1 MNRLQKKCVLATVG
15 AHLLLIVILFVGPA
29 FFSPKS
35 KVDDLQVLVV
45 IPANLIDAQFN
56 SGVANAA
63 PPPPAPV
70 APPQPVPVAPAVTPP
85 PVVPP
90 VVAPPTPAPAPEP
103 EKVEKTEPVKPPDKL
118 PPDDVTPVEKKS
130 TRAPDHKIQ
139 INTQL
144 VARVSPRNNAAATAQ
159 AEARAEAR
167 AAARAQQR
175 RAQAFQSALQELK
188 GGFTSATVVD
198 APGTGSAAYAN
209 YRDVVGSIYYAAWT
223 PPDDAAND
231 DAITRVSVTI
241 ANDGTVVT
249 ARIITPSGDA
259 GVDNSIQRA
268 LDRVTFIAPFPEGAT
283 EKERTFIIK
292 FNLKAKRMLG

>member
-1 MNRLQKKCVLATVG
+1 MNRLQKKCVIATSG
-15 AHLLLIVILFVGPA
+15 AHLLLILILFVGPA
-29 FFSPKS
+29 FFYSKPKA
-35 KVDDLQVLVV
+35 DDLQVLDV
-45 IPANLIDAQFN
+45 IPANLIDAPFN

-70 APPQPVPVAPAVTPP
+70 VAPPQPPPPASVVTPP
-85 PVVPP
+85 APV
-90 VVAPPTPAPAPEP
+90 PEP
-103 EKVEKTEPVKPPDKL
+103 EKVEKAEPVKPPDKL
-118 PPDDVTPVEKKS
+118 PSDDLKPVEKKTAKS
-130 TRAPDHKIQ
+130 PERKIQ

-144 VARVSPRNNAAATAQ
+144 VARVSPRDAAAAAAQ
-159 AEARAEAR
+159 AEAR
-167 AAARAQQR
+167 AAAREQQR
-175 RAQAFQSALQELK
+175 RAQAVRTALRDLK

-198 APGTGSAAYAN
+198 APGSGSAAYAN

-231 DAITRVSVTI
+231 DAITRVSVTV
-241 ANDGTVVT
+241 ASDGTVVS